1 MTHDHASAS
10 MAATFMPHGHC
21 YAWTPGILGMEVGAN
36 AVIALAYFSIPV
48 ILWAFVRRRPDIPY
62 RHFLT
67 LFAVF
72 ITSCGVGHVL
82 EIVAIWRPIYWP
94 LSVWKCF
101 TALASIG
108 TAVALVPMLPKL
120 LKAGTLEEYLQ
131 RQAIAK
137 LEAEVAARTEEL
149 EREKA
154 FMERLVRHVP
164 AGIAYMDRDLVVRWL
179 NPAYHQYL
187 SGDPC
192 RYIGKPLFE
201 VAPHAK
207 DRVGPLLDQV
217 LSTDEPVLVQG
228 YTYDRVVEGVTRQV
242 VVDFSYVPVTNRHGH
257 TEGILVVV
265 QDTTERAQRERL
277 QAAQIA
283 KLEELDRY
291 KDEFLSVISHEMR
304 TPLNFIMGFAS
315 LIDEGLAGP
324 ISPAHKQYVGRI
336 MAGAER
342 MLALV
347 NDLLDYAKLR
357 AGKVE
362 LVRSEV
368 AYAPLVDEVIATL
381 APLAAP
387 RGLTL
392 RAEVDVP
399 VPLRADGIRVIQVV
413 SNLVGNA
420 IKFCTDGSITVRARL
435 EGDAVL
441 TEVADTGPGIA
452 PEDMPRLFNRFQ
464 QLDMGETRAAGGTG
478 LGLAIVKELV
488 EAHGG
493 AVGVT
498 SRLGEGSTFWFTLPL
513 SPAACARQADAAV
526 TDPA

>member
-1 MTHDHASAS
+1 MNHDHASAS
-10 MAATFMPHGHC
+10 LAPNFMPHGHC

-48 ILWAFVRRRPDIPY
+48 ILWAFVLRRPDIPY

-72 ITSCGVGHVL
+72 ITSCGVGHLL
-82 EIVAIWRPIYWP
+82 EVVAIWQPIYWQMA
-94 LSVWKCF
+94 LWNCF
-101 TALASIG
+101 TAVASIG
-108 TAVALVPMLPKL
+108 TAIALVPVLPRL

-131 RQAIAK
+131 RQAIVK
-137 LEAEVAARTEEL
+137 LEAEVSARTEDL

-164 AGIAYMDRDLVVRWL
+164 AGIAYMDRDLVVRWF

-187 SGDPC
+187 SGDPG
-192 RYIGKPLFE
+192 RYIDRPLFE
-201 VAPHAK
+201 VAPQVR
-207 DRVGPLLDQV
+207 DRIGPLLDHV
-217 LSTDEPVLVQG
+217 LDSGEPTLVPG
-228 YTYDRVVEGVTRQV
+228 YTYDRVVEGVTSQV
-242 VVDFSYVPVTNRHGH
+242 VMDVSYVPVTNRHGQ

-265 QDTTERAQRERL
+265 QDATERAQRERL

-315 LIDEGLAGP
+315 LMDEGLAGP
-324 ISPAHKQYVGRI
+324 ISPTHKQYVGRI

-362 LVRSEV
+362 LAIAEV
-368 AYAPLVDEVIATL
+368 AYAPLVDEVVATL

-387 RGLTL
+387 RGLTIL
-392 RAEVDVP
+392 AAVDVDVP
-399 VPLRADGIRVIQVV
+399 LGADGPRVVQVV
-413 SNLVGNA
+413 SNLIGNA
-420 IKFCTDGSITVRARL
+420 IKFCTDGTITVRARVTD
-435 EGDAVL
+435 GAVL

-452 PEDMPRLFNRFQ
+452 PEDLPRLFNRFE

-493 AVGVT
+493 TVGV
-498 SRLGEGSTFWFTLPL
+498 SSVPGEGTTFWFTLPL
-513 SPAACARQADAAV
+513 APSGGA
-526 TDPA
+526 